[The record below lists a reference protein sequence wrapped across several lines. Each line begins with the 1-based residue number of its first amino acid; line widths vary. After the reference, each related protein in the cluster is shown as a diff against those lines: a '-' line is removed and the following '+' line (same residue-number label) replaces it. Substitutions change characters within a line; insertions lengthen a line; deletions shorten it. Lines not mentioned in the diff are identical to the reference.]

1 MFRWME
7 YVGCIGLLSR
17 TMKDSITRHSI
28 NNYILICFQTHHDV
42 YTILQEE
49 AEETTKEE
57 AEETTKEEEDAA
69 AVVSK
74 VGVAAAVVVSEEDV
88 ETTKEEEDVAV
99 AAPISEITVVLFSNC
114 KIQ

>member
-1 MFRWME
+1 ME

-57 AEETTKEEEDAA
+57 EDAA

-74 VGVAAAVVVSEEDV
+74 VDVAAAVVVSEEDV